1 MHTQVRELG
10 NGGNGGKCAH
20 TVCSGKIILE
30 QKKKLLLEGRLDSLI
45 GDNCRKLL
53 DTEPE

>member
-20 TVCSGKIILE
+20 CVQRENNIGAE
-30 QKKKLLLEGRLDSLI
+30 KKLLLEGRLNSLI
-45 GDNCRKLL
+45 TDNCRKLL